1 MRACMVIA
9 RFRKTSKFVYG
20 EAKSCVTAWK
30 SLELEEGEG
39 RRKVV
44 NRKQNDNRAKR
55 RNHEEL
61 NKVAITFFVSNLP
74 RNCTSRMLWKA
85 LMNYGNIVDAYVL
98 EKKDRA
104 GEVFAFVRFIRVM
117 DVAALECSLNKVTME
132 GRKLKVWPNMIE

>member
-1 MRACMVIA
+1 MLAWSLLDSEKQVSLSMER
-9 RFRKTSKFVYG
+9 RKV
-20 EAKSCVTAWK
+20 AWK